1 MNGVGRR
8 GTLSRR
14 SHGIKAEEPRSLNT
28 DGRVVWEK
36 PFEGHEAFI
45 LQRGVSLEELMVFDR
60 VGRTATAIDDAEF
73 MNNR

>member
-1 MNGVGRR
+1 MFLIEGCVPF
-8 GTLSRR
+8 SE
-14 SHGIKAEEPRSLNT
+14 AEI
-28 DGRVVWEK
+28 VW
-36 PFEGHEAFI
+36 PFI